1 MATFSSTNSTCVNYA
16 NKFTNY
22 YFPTIEFFFQFCY
35 FILIMHMSVLCL
47 PCFLFHDISLWL
59 SLSLTLCCTLQI
71 FFKLNCELV
80 SHSCTKLCRT
90 VIQMVILYYYN
101 IIVIIGKCLFILFD
115 LQYLLLSSFYI
126 FSYYVYYVPI
136 CQSKFLVSENL
147 LGIKTNSDSHC
158 LHLFSV
164 FFFFCN
170 CSPRVKCLHRIYWG
184 VLCVGMCDCDC
195 ACICVVCV

>member
-1 MATFSSTNSTCVNYA
+1 MLLHCGCSQCVCGHFPIHKQYLCELCKKNS
-16 NKFTNY
+16 
-22 YFPTIEFFFQFCY
+22 PTTISLRLRVFFQFCY

-101 IIVIIGKCLFILFD
+101 IIVIIGKCLFILLD
-115 LQYLLLSSFYI
+115 LQYSLLSSFYI
-126 FSYYVYYVPI
+126 FIFPYYVYYVPI

-164 FFFFCN
+164 FFFFFA
-170 CSPRVKCLHRIYWG
+170 I
-184 VLCVGMCDCDC
+184 VLPE
-195 ACICVVCV
+195 